1 MKDKTI
7 HKIVRRVVNEALGV
21 NSYVENAVDGIINRI
36 YELESNGQLEEKTVT
51 VEFPVLIKR
60 GYFDY
65 NLIKDK
71 TIMVEFRTY
80 DFQSNEDL
88 EYFKENYPEIFNE
101 KMNRG
106 LAYSSNT
113 ENGLPMIKI
122 SLVRA
127 GGKIQKNSYD
137 ILQHELDHALKDSL
151 TNKKWNKRNN
161 YKYKMATY
169 MMHDD
174 DGDENKY
181 AKAAAWIVYYSFPH
195 ERDAFAN
202 GLYSELKHSNP
213 TKENLD
219 ELIYNSRYY
228 RIITWLRRV
237 LPYFNT
243 IKSEEIELV
252 NRILS
257 ISFMCDINKIIKIGE
272 KTLSEY
278 IRNLG
283 RIKTLILQRL
293 Q

>member
-21 NSYVENAVDGIINRI
+21 NSYVEKAVDGIINRI
-36 YELESNGQLEEKTVT
+36 YELESKGSLEEKTVT

-60 GYFDY
+60 GKFDY
-65 NLIKDK
+65 NLIKDNK
-71 TIMVEFRTY
+71 IMVEFRTY
-80 DFQSNEDL
+80 DFQSDEDL

-106 LAYSSNT
+106 LAYPSNG
-113 ENGLPMIKI
+113 NKPPMIKI

-127 GGKIQKNSYD
+127 GGKIQNNSYD

-151 TNKKWNKRNN
+151 SNKKMNKRND

-169 MMHDD
+169 MMKDD
-174 DGDENKY
+174 DGNENKY
-181 AKAAAWIVYYSFPH
+181 ANAAAWIVYYSFPH

-228 RIITWLRRV
+228 RIITWLRKV

-257 ISFMCDINKIIKIGE
+257 ISFMCDIDKIIKIGE

>member
-1 MKDKTI
+1 MNNKTI
-7 HKIVRRVVNEALGV
+7 HRIVRRVVNEALGV
-21 NSYVENAVDGIINRI
+21 NSYVENAVDGIIKKI
-36 YELESNGQLEEKTVT
+36 YELESKGVLEEKTVT

-60 GYFDY
+60 GKLDY

-71 TIMVEFRTY
+71 TIIVDFRTY
-80 DFQSNEDL
+80 DFQSDEDL
-88 EYFKENYPEIFNE
+88 EYFKENYPEIFRK

-106 LAYSSNT
+106 LAYPSNGN
-113 ENGLPMIKI
+113 EPPMIKI
-122 SLVRA
+122 PLVRA
-127 GGKIQKNSYD
+127 NGKIQNDSYD

-151 TNKKWNKRNN
+151 TNKKMNKRNN

-169 MMHDD
+169 MMADD
-174 DGDENKY
+174 DSNENKY
-181 AKAAAWIVYYSFPH
+181 AKVAAWIVYYSFPH
-195 ERDAFAN
+195 EQDAFAN

-228 RIITWLRRV
+228 RVITWLRKV
-237 LPYFNT
+237 LPYFKT

-257 ISFMCDINKIIKIGE
+257 ISFMCDIDKIIKIGE

-278 IRNLG
+278 IHNLG

>member
-60 GYFDY
+60 GKLDY

-71 TIMVEFRTY
+71 MIMVEFRIY

-122 SLVRA
+122 SLV
-127 GGKIQKNSYD
+127 
-137 ILQHELDHALKDSL
+137 
-151 TNKKWNKRNN
+151 
-161 YKYKMATY
+161 
-169 MMHDD
+169 
-174 DGDENKY
+174 
-181 AKAAAWIVYYSFPH
+181 
-195 ERDAFAN
+195 
-202 GLYSELKHSNP
+202 
-213 TKENLD
+213 
-219 ELIYNSRYY
+219 
-228 RIITWLRRV
+228 
-237 LPYFNT
+237 
-243 IKSEEIELV
+243 
-252 NRILS
+252 
-257 ISFMCDINKIIKIGE
+257 
-272 KTLSEY
+272 
-278 IRNLG
+278 
-283 RIKTLILQRL
+283 
-293 Q
+293 